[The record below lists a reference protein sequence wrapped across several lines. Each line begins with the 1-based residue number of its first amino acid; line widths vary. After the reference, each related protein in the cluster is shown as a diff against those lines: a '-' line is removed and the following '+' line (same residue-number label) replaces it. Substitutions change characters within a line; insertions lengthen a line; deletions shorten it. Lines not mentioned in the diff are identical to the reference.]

1 MKNLNLR
8 KKEKNSKGITLLA
21 LIVTIIVLLIL
32 AGVTVATLTG
42 DNGILTKVG
51 EAKQKSN
58 KAEVYEE
65 LQLAVLNSSIKRN
78 GKIDTTDLKSELER
92 LGFTVIEKRDG
103 SNGLIGYEVSKRG
116 FTFEINLSTGEII
129 DKETEI
135 ANGGSNPV
143 NSTFT
148 ITPTITNGTYSG
160 ATSISNGK
168 TVTITIT
175 PNNAY
180 DLPSDVT
187 VTGATKSYNSETG
200 VLTLSNATEDVSIT
214 GVCGLHLE
222 TFKTCGFEFVF
233 APGMTWGDFIELQG
247 SKNDWKVI
255 DDSGIMWYNWI
266 LDGPR
271 EDEEIVANRTYEG
284 YLFCCF
290 DAGSK
295 ILMSDG
301 SEKNI
306 EEIVSGDEVLSY
318 NESTHVFVPETVGK
332 LIVNNFS
339 SDLVYVH
346 LSDGRTLGMTAYHPL
361 LTTEGWKSLQPE
373 IAKKQLGITEDVG
386 LMEIGDN
393 LIEYGSIGKIVDIE
407 YRNKK
412 EGYKTYTLSMDGDIH
427 NFIVNNVVAHNAA
440 EKCYWEE
447 GEMPNASVYQR
458 DCVTGHWPKQ

>member
-1 MKNLNLR
+1 M
-8 KKEKNSKGITLLA
+8 A

-32 AGVTVATLTG
+32 AGVTVATLTE

-200 VLTLSNATEDVSIT
+200 VLTLSNATEDVLIS

-222 TFKTCGFEFVF
+222 TFTTCGFEFVF

-247 SKNDWKVI
+247 RKNGWDYNGSCDSTEWNNWVL
-255 DDSGIMWYNWI
+255 DDAGSN
-266 LDGPR
+266 D
-271 EDEEIVANRTYEG
+271 EIVANRTYTG
-284 YLFCCF
+284 FLYCCF

-318 NESTHVFVPETVGK
+318 NESTQAFVRETVGE

-339 SDLVYVH
+339 SDLVYIH

-386 LMEIGDN
+386 LLEIGDN

-427 NFIVNNVVAHNAA
+427 NFIVNNVVAHNAPSP
-440 EKCYWEE
+440 CGYPS
-447 GEMPNASVYQR
+447 GEMPNDSVYQR